1 MIVNLIVILLIL
13 IFGLVYSKGYKQEVD
28 SNSNRKKYIQIISF
42 ILILQSGLRNVAVG
56 ADTFQYYRLF
66 EEVKITSWQ
75 SIYGSIFEYYQLGI
89 GKDPGYLVFQKLIQ
103 LITNEYQVFLF
114 IVAILFFVALG
125 NFIYKNTTRLNDA
138 IIAFVIYSVL
148 FYSFFSITGIRQTIA
163 TAATLFG
170 YELIKRKK
178 LIPFLI
184 VIILASTIHK
194 SVLIF
199 IPFYFITRIK
209 NPKYLYRIVLVLF
222 PLFMIFKNNMGNYLK
237 VLGGYEEYDQF
248 KDAGTYT
255 FTAMFLLI
263 SIVALWR
270 IKMIIKNNQNAQ
282 HYYNAF
288 ALALLFIPLTW
299 INPNAM
305 RIVQY
310 FSIFML
316 LFIPEII
323 HSFAFISIKI
333 RRDITR
339 FTIILLI
346 VLFLKSNWGDK
357 NPYGFFWEEMRL
369 GENYFDS
376 E

>member
-1 MIVNLIVILLIL
+1 MVVNLIVIALIL
-13 IFGLVYSKGYKQEVD
+13 FIGQVFTEGYKA
-28 SNSNRKKYIQIISF
+28 NSNAAFVRKKYISLICF

-56 ADTFQYYRLF
+56 DDTYAYFLKF
-66 EEVKITSWQ
+66 EEVKITTWSNIYD
-75 SIYGSIFEYYQLGI
+75 SIKEYYQLGI
-89 GKDPGYLVFQKLIQ
+89 GKDPGYQIFQKMIQ
-103 LITNEYQVFLF
+103 LVTDEYQVFLF
-114 IVAILFFVALG
+114 MVAILFFVALG
-125 NFIYKNTTRLNDA
+125 NFIYKSTTRLSDA
-138 IIAFVIYSVL
+138 ILAFVIYSVL

-170 YELIKRKK
+170 YELIKKRK

-184 VIILASTIHK
+184 VILLASTIHK
-194 SVLIF
+194 SALIF
-199 IPFYFITRIK
+199 IPFYFIARIK

-222 PLFMIFKNNMGNYLK
+222 PLFMIFKNNMGNYVR
-237 VLGGYEEYDQF
+237 VLGGYEQYDEF
-248 KDAGTYT
+248 EGAGTYT
-255 FTAMFLLI
+255 FTAMFLLM

-270 IKMIIKNNQNAQ
+270 SKLIIKNNQNAQ

-288 ALALLFIPLTW
+288 AIALLFIPLTW
-299 INPNAM
+299 INPTAM

-323 HSFAFISIKI
+323 HSFEFISKKI

-339 FTIILLI
+339 FTIVLLI

-357 NPYGFFWEEMRL
+357 IPYGFFWEEMRL
-369 GENYFDS
+369 SVNYFIND
-376 E
+376 